1 MPNNILILNSLSYL
15 NQSIDFP
22 PPELALIDPNGLLA
36 IGGDLRPERLAEAYY
51 QGIFPWFN
59 VSDPILWWS
68 PDPRAVFEPRH
79 PFGSKS
85 LIKFLKKSTWRYT
98 INHAFLDVLAGC
110 AQPRSSQDGTWIS
123 AEIQMAYYELHLQGL
138 AHSVEVWDGDD
149 LVGGLYGIPVGN
161 VFCGESMF
169 HRQTNASKAA
179 FAILNQH
186 LVRHDFQLI
195 DAQVMNPHLLS
206 LGAKA
211 IPRSEFLSILHC
223 GRDQTKSAS
232 IWIKQEVFIEF

>member
-1 MPNNILILNSLSYL
+1 MNSLSYL
-15 NQSIDFP
+15 NQSIGFP
-22 PPELALIDPNGLLA
+22 PPEHALTEPNGLLA
-36 IGGDLRPERLAEAYY
+36 IGGDLQPQRLMKAYY
-51 QGIFPWFN
+51 EGIFPWFN
-59 VSDPILWWS
+59 ASDPILWWS
-68 PDPRAVFEPRH
+68 PDPRAVFKPTA

-85 LIKFLKKSTWRYT
+85 LLKFLKKSSWRYT

-110 AQPRSSQDGTWIS
+110 AAPRNRQDGTWIS
-123 AEIQMAYYELHLQGL
+123 AEIQMAYYELHLQGK
-138 AHSVEVWDGDD
+138 AHSIEVWDQEH
-149 LVGGLYGIPVGN
+149 LVGGLYGLPIGK

-186 LVRHDFQLI
+186 LVQHDFQLI

-211 IPRSEFLSILHC
+211 LPRADFLHLLHQY
-223 GRDQTKSAS
+223 RDNTIAAS
-232 IWIKQEVFIEF
+232 IWAPQEVLIEF